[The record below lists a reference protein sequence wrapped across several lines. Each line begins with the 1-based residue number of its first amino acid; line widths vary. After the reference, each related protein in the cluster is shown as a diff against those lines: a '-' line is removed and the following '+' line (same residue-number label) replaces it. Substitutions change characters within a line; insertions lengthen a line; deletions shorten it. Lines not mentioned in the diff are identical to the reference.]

1 MRDGRTVSHFTRH
14 APGTKENPLTTEQVN
29 AKVRGLMTPV
39 LGAQR
44 TESLIRRVNTLEEVA
59 NIRELRPLMTTPVS
73 RG

>member
-29 AKVRGLMTPV
+29 DKVRGLMTPV

-44 TESLIRRVNTLEEVA
+44 TESLIRRVNALEEVS
-59 NIRELRPLMTTPVS
+59 NIRDLLPLMTTPVS